1 MPESLHAYLPS
12 RLRASRS
19 SHDLNPPRP
28 PPDDSYPLRSLSA
41 RHHPTSTL
49 SVPNLRT
56 LPPSPGDSRGNSPYS
71 SANSSVVDFG
81 HLNAAQYGITEGTYS
96 LHSLSVSN
104 LPGALPAHNPPATI
118 SVEDLRTLG
127 GHFESTDAGFVDINV
142 PLPEDTLQTDN
153 VAMPSPI
160 APILREHN
168 ARIFPGLPGDVKR
181 YERNVVIPDEPT
193 HFTLPP
199 GANFNKVPAPPGWT
213 LVLHPEGA
221 PYFFHEEKRVFT
233 DANLFNMGALL
244 FIDTQ
249 MDSIF
254 EFLRTRSIVLRPN
267 VDLVLEEYTYSDGS
281 NGCQYYFVDHNAQSV
296 FWFDEVA
303 SEEFSV
309 IRNLNGVKSAT
320 HICYILQKEYWDH
333 CDLFPKSLKLKPEIL
348 DEVRDLIFFAR
359 GDLATSRTSTVDFN
373 VTELHEATQIID
385 GFSSDYCVDLHLPLS
400 NIHLFAL
407 ENNNRNLEHPSDK
420 FSCIVARLMSG
431 FAKARI
437 LQFCGEP
444 GARLNSNQSVYGR
457 KRQKTFFI
465 KLLAPLLLNAP
476 SHHFQDLDSTF
487 TDNIIR
493 QREWSEFLDKLSQE
507 WGHFTLYS
515 TVVLTANVGFL
526 AIQSVDQGGYLV
538 LNRSPAQLASYLS
551 VMYSIGSIM
560 LGLLLVTQYR
570 NAETM
575 SSAEAS
581 QFMYKHSSV
590 LGLEKLAVLYSLPYA
605 LLMWSVALF
614 VVALS
619 FLCFQHSSFVTRM
632 LVGIVSL
639 IVGALIF
646 WCIFVWWQG
655 TDWSWLKHPFNLRWL
670 KYRAKVERDTAS
682 TGGVSSSS
690 TLVSPWKWAS
700 SLTRKVSRRESDRSS
715 V

>member
-1 MPESLHAYLPS
+1 MPESLHAYVPS

-28 PPDDSYPLRSLSA
+28 PPNDSYSLRSLSA
-41 RHHPTSTL
+41 RHLPTSTL

-56 LPPSPGDSRGNSPYS
+56 LPPSPGDSRENSPYS

-81 HLNAAQYGITEGTYS
+81 HLDAAQYGITEGTYS

-118 SVEDLRTLG
+118 LVQDLRTLG
-127 GHFESTDAGFVDINV
+127 GHFQSTEAGFVDINV

-160 APILREHN
+160 APMLCEHN
-168 ARIFPGLPGDVKR
+168 PRIFPGLPGNVKR
-181 YERNVVIPDEPT
+181 YERNVVIADEPT

-199 GANFNKVPAPPGWT
+199 GANFNKVSAPSGWT

-221 PYFFHEEKRVFT
+221 PYFFHKEKRVFT
-233 DANLFNMGALL
+233 DANLFSMGALL

-254 EFLRTRSIVLRPN
+254 EFLRTRSIGLQPD

-281 NGCQYYFVDHNAQSV
+281 SGCQYYFVDHDAQSV

-303 SEEFSV
+303 SDEFSV

-320 HICYILQKEYWDH
+320 HIRDILQKEYWDH
-333 CDLFPKSLKLKPEIL
+333 CELFPKSLKLTDKIIVKLKATIL
-348 DEVRDLIFFAR
+348 FAR
-359 GDLATSRTSTVDFN
+359 ADLVTSRTSTVDFYLR
-373 VTELHEATQIID
+373 ELQEYTQLID
-385 GFSSDYCVDLHLPLS
+385 GFQTNDRNLDHSSDEFCC
-400 NIHLFAL
+400 F
-407 ENNNRNLEHPSDK
+407 
-420 FSCIVARLMSG
+420 VARLMSE
-431 FAKARI
+431 FANARI
-437 LQFCGEP
+437 LQFYGEP

-465 KLLAPLLLNAP
+465 KLLAPLLLDAP

-493 QREWSEFLDKLSQE
+493 HREWSELLDKLSQE

-551 VMYSIGSIM
+551 VLYSIGSIM
-560 LGLLLVTQYR
+560 LGLLLVTQYRRR

-590 LGLEKLAVLYSLPYA
+590 LGLEELAVLYSLPYA

-619 FLCFQHSSFVTRM
+619 FLCFQHSGFVTRM

-670 KYRAKVERDTAS
+670 KSVADRAKVERDTAS

-700 SLTRKVSRRESDRSS
+700 SLMRKGSKRESDRSS